1 MSSPDLKKCSRNRLH
16 RVCKI
21 IPTTVIRRALQ
32 LLENSIGD
40 RVSWLL
46 HVSTPSN
53 DQDEEYLGLLPTEAN
68 EPMLS
73 LIWEHISILRKG
85 TLEERAE
92 AAISL
97 GYITQDNKRY
107 GKLIIEEGGVPPL
120 LKLVE
125 EGNEDGQR
133 NSARAIGLLGQ
144 DPQNVEHIVNA
155 GVGAI
160 FARILRFSPM
170 RVQLVVAWA
179 VSELAANY
187 PKCHEYFLQH
197 NVVELLIGHLAFET
211 VEEHNTYAIAS
222 KQDMSIDIVVLDNS
236 DTRNEEHKKC
246 QVLHPRPMKTNRTH
260 DMRNVAVNTILENLG
275 KNRNDRSHEYK
286 DNTRKEI
293 AFVRSVKAKEFDDL
307 VTKSQMMVMVARALW
322 YLCLENVA
330 ICRRIT
336 ESQALLCFTKL
347 LEEDEYEVQYI
358 SAMALV
364 EITAVA
370 QDHAELRE
378 SGFNPTSPATQAVVE
393 QFLKIIQC
401 PNSGFLI
408 PSIQSIGNLARTF
421 PATETRMI
429 IPLMV
434 RLLEHTE
441 TCVAVAAAVTLTKF
455 VTRTESSLH
464 VNHCKT
470 IIDLGGCTQLVVLL
484 YLGEEAV
491 QFAALILLCYLALN
505 IPDSETLARNE
516 VPIVLEWATKQCYS
530 TQYSSLGALLQ
541 EARQRLKIYYP
552 RGIC

>member
-1 MSSPDLKKCSRNRLH
+1 M
-16 RVCKI
+16 
-21 IPTTVIRRALQ
+21 
-32 LLENSIGD
+32 
-40 RVSWLL
+40 SWLL

-73 LIWEHISILRKG
+73 LIWENIAILRKG

-97 GYITQDNKRY
+97 GTITEDNKRY

-120 LKLVE
+120 LKLAV

-133 NSARAIGLLGQ
+133 NAARAIGLLGQ
-144 DPQNVEHIVNA
+144 DPKNVEDIVNA

-160 FARILRFSPM
+160 FAKILRFSPM
-170 RVQLVVAWA
+170 KVQLVVAWA
-179 VSELAANY
+179 VSDLAASY
-187 PKCHEYFLQH
+187 PKCQEHFLKH

-211 VEEHNTYAIAS
+211 VQEHNRYAIAS
-222 KQDMSIDIVVLDNS
+222 KQDMSIDMVVLDNS
-236 DTRNEEHKKC
+236 DTGNEEHKRC
-246 QVLHPRPMKTNRTH
+246 QVLHPRPIKTYRMH
-260 DMRNVAVNTILENLG
+260 DMQNMAMNTLIENLG
-275 KNRNDRSHEYK
+275 KNRNDRSHKYE

-293 AFVRSVKAKEFDDL
+293 PFVGSVIAKEFDDL
-307 VTKSQMMVMVARALW
+307 ETKSQMMVMVARALW

-330 ICRRIT
+330 ICKTIT
-336 ESQALLCFTKL
+336 ESQALLCFTRL
-347 LEEDEYEVQYI
+347 LEEGEYEVRYI

-378 SGFNPTSPATQAVVE
+378 SGFNRTSPATQAVVE
-393 QFLKIIQC
+393 QFLKIIQR

-421 PATETRMI
+421 PAAETRI

-441 TCVAVAAAVTLTKF
+441 TCVAAAAAVALTKF
-455 VTRTESSLH
+455 VTRTENSLH

-470 IIDLGGCTQLVVLL
+470 IIDLGGCIQLLVLL

-491 QFAALILLCYLALN
+491 QIPVLILLCYLAMHV
-505 IPDSETLARNE
+505 PDSETLARNG
-516 VPIVLEWATKQCYS
+516 VPVALLWAAKQDCFIFIFRR
-530 TQYSSLGALLQ
+530 YSSLDTLLD
-541 EARQRLKIYYP
+541 EVRQRLKIY
-552 RGIC
+552 